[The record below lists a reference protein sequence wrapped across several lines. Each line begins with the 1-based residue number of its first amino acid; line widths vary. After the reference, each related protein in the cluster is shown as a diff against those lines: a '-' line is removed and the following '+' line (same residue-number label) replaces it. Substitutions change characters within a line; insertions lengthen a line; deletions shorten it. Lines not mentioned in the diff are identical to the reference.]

1 MTQSETKTIEQE
13 EVISAADEAQAK
25 ELKGM
30 FEAGVHF
37 GSARSRRH
45 PKMEPYIFGIR
56 NNVEV
61 FDLAKVKAKLDV
73 AAEFVKKLGSERKV
87 VVFVGTKLDIADLT
101 EKAALEAGMP
111 FAKSRWIGGLISNFL
126 SIKKRMDHFEDLKA
140 KRASGELE
148 KYTKKEQLEISR
160 EIAKLAKNFG
170 GLVALKKLP
179 DALIVIDPAA
189 EDVAVAE
196 AKGKR
201 IPVIGVVNSDTDP
214 EIVTYPIPA
223 NDSSRTS
230 VEFILTY
237 LAKAYQEGLASA
249 ALATAAPANTTTTV

>member
-1 MTQSETKTIEQE
+1 MTQLATQTIDQD

-61 FDLAKVKAKLDV
+61 FDLAKVKAKLDL
-73 AAEFVKKLGSERKV
+73 AAEFVRKLGSEHKV

-101 EKAALEAGMP
+101 EKAAKEAGMP
-111 FAKSRWIGGLISNFL
+111 YARARWIGGLISNFP
-126 SIKKRMDHFEDLKA
+126 SIKKRMDHYEDLKA
-140 KRASGELE
+140 KQASGELE

-160 EIAKLAKNFG
+160 EITKLAKNFG

-179 DALIVIDPAA
+179 DALIVIDPMA

-201 IPVIGVVNSDTDP
+201 IPVIGVVNSDSDP
-214 EIVTYPIPA
+214 ELVTYPIPA

-230 VEFILTY
+230 VDFILTY
-237 LAKAYQEGLASA
+237 LAKAYQEGLASIVA
-249 ALATAAPANTTTTV
+249 VVPAPSAN